1 MTRSLFDLVVPIE
14 ATSREFRH
22 IREYAGFTAARRLM
36 DEVFAG
42 FQDVD
47 HSFVRE
53 FQTGGFSPRVFE
65 LALFA
70 YLKEQGYDLDRS
82 SPAPDL
88 VIRGDVAVAIEV
100 TTSNPSQDAD
110 EDDAA
115 LSTSARIG
123 VPTTC
128 RRVSGSSCS
137 RPARRYGASSLNE
150 TQPGWPIGSDRT
162 SLGYPSSS
170 PWSLS
175 MPPAPCSTRSGG
187 SRSTCMADG
196 TSSPTTPAGV
206 CS

>member
-82 SPAPDL
+82 SPAPDF

-100 TTSNPSQDAD
+100 TTSNPSQDA
-110 EDDAA
+110 
-115 LSTSARIG
+115 S
-123 VPTTC
+123 PP
-128 RRVSGSSCS
+128 
-137 RPARRYGASSLNE
+137 RPPGA
-150 TQPGWPIGSDRT
+150 T
-162 SLGYPSSS
+162 
-170 PWSLS
+170 
-175 MPPAPCSTRSGG
+175 
-187 SRSTCMADG
+187 
-196 TSSPTTPAGV
+196 
-206 CS
+206 